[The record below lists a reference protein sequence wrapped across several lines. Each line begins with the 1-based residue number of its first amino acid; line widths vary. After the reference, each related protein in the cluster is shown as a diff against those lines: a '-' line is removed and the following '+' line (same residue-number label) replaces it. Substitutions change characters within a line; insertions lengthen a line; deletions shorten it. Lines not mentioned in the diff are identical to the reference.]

1 MQDVYDSNVIE
12 GIISPVAD
20 TFGKSDLVSAEHR
33 LRMSELAA
41 SSNDFLIRA
50 DGWECSKV
58 EWTRTGEI
66 SCRINIKFYRE
77 HLVSVLRH
85 HHTELKRRHATEL
98 RLIFLCG
105 ADVFQSWTR
114 ILPNGNYN

>member
-1 MQDVYDSNVIE
+1 MFSLAKKYMEDVYDSNVIE

-66 SCRINIKFYRE
+66 SCRINIKFY
-77 HLVSVLRH
+77 
-85 HHTELKRRHATEL
+85 
-98 RLIFLCG
+98 
-105 ADVFQSWTR
+105 
-114 ILPNGNYN
+114 